1 MEFQGIYD
9 EFKIKDLERSIEELA
24 FSTDISFWEV
34 VKEVYEN
41 GSNGLLVSLMDQI
54 KEAFIS
60 EWLEMKNIVITVVII
75 IVISALFST
84 FKDMFLNKQ
93 IAEFSF
99 YVNYL
104 VLIMIF
110 TSYFG
115 QALEIGESTLKSIE
129 QFMRIFFP
137 AYFGMIGT
145 TIGVGT
151 GLGYYQIAVIVIYV
165 VEWVLISFLLPA
177 LSTYMMLV
185 MMNGIWEE
193 GKLALVLDFY
203 RKGIKFTLKIL
214 FGMLTGASI
223 LQSLITPVMDKVKG
237 EAVYKTIE
245 SIPGI
250 GEMTEG
256 ALRIWLGSAVLIKN
270 SVGIAG
276 GIFLLTVC
284 LSPMVKIFFMGGI
297 LKITSAILSVVAEK
311 KMIICINQVGEA
323 IFMILH
329 TVSYGLLFFVVLIAV
344 TAYATNGVF

>member
-1 MEFQGIYD
+1 MEFQEIYK
-9 EFKIKDLERSIEELA
+9 EFKINDLEKSIEKLS

-41 GSNGLLVSLMDQI
+41 GGNGLMVSLLE
-54 KEAFIS
+54 KVREAFVL
-60 EWLEMKNIVITVVII
+60 EWMELKNIFITVIVI
-75 IVISALFST
+75 IVISALFSA
-84 FKDMFLNKQ
+84 FKDVFQNKQ

-110 TSYFG
+110 SNFFG
-115 QALEIGESTLKSIE
+115 QALEIGETALRSIE
-129 QFMRIFFP
+129 QFMQIFFP
-137 AYFGMIGT
+137 AYFGIIGT

-151 GLGYYQIAVIVIYV
+151 GLGYYQIAVIVIFV
-165 VEWVLISFLLPA
+165 VEWVLISLLLPA
-177 LSTYMMLV
+177 LSTYMMFV
-185 MMNGIWEE
+185 MINGIWEE
-193 GKLALVLDFY
+193 GKLTLILDCY
-203 RKGIKFTLKIL
+203 RKGIKFILKLL

-223 LQSLITPVMDKVKG
+223 LQSLITPMIDKVKG

-250 GEMTEG
+250 GEVTEG
-256 ALRIWLGSAVLIKN
+256 MLRIWLGSAVLIKN

-284 LSPMVKIFFMGGI
+284 LTPMIKIFFMGGI
-297 LKITSAILSVVAEK
+297 LKIISAVLSIIAEK
-311 KMIICINQVGEA
+311 KMILCMNQVGEA